1 MGIGQNGLFIRLKE
15 SVYRRYAAMETF
27 DINNID
33 FNILRGVDIRTV
45 DPDTL
50 VDINDVII
58 DKSLPQPQRLADYI
72 RQIRNPYCYKCGK
85 AIVKVSFADT
95 TATLE
100 DRLEHYLKSL

>member
-1 MGIGQNGLFIRLKE
+1 
-15 SVYRRYAAMETF
+15 MEQ
-27 DINNID
+27 NNISKTD
-33 FNILRGVDIRTV
+33 FEALKNVDIRTV

-50 VDINDVII
+50 VDINDVKI
-58 DKSLPQPQRLADYI
+58 DKNLPQSERIKEFI
-72 RQIRNPYCYKCGK
+72 RQIKNPYCYKCGK